1 MNFLETIQVAGIDIL
16 LSGDNAIIIAL
27 AAKKLPVNQ
36 QKKVIL
42 YGMVG
47 AIILR
52 VLSATLIINLISLPF
67 IQVIGGILL
76 MRIAFQLIVQK
87 QELQDDH
94 YTKDTNFWHTL
105 KIIIISDLAMSIDN
119 VIALTSVTDGLMPV
133 LYGILISI
141 PIILFG
147 SHFILSL
154 VEKYRFIIYLGAG
167 FLMYTAIKM
176 CIEDKGNFFIF
187 GNVPHYINI
196 SICIIMS
203 TACLLIAIIR
213 NKMKNISIYI

>member
-1 MNFLETIQVAGIDIL
+1 MNFFETIQVAGIDIL

-27 AAKKLPVNQ
+27 AAKRLPVDQ

-42 YGMVG
+42 YGVMC
-47 AIILR
+47 AILLR
-52 VLSATLIINLISLPF
+52 ILSATIIINFLSFPY
-67 IQVIGGILL
+67 IQIIGGIVL
-76 MRIAFQLIVQK
+76 MRIAFQLIIQK
-87 QELQDDH
+87 NDMHNTH
-94 YTKDTNFWHTL
+94 YEKSTSFWGTL

-119 VIALTSVTDGLMPV
+119 VIALTSVTDGFIPI

-154 VEKYRFIIYLGAG
+154 VERYRFIIYLGAG

-176 CIEDKGNFFIF
+176 CIEDKGAYFIF
-187 GNVPHYINI
+187 VDFPPYINT
-196 SICIIMS
+196 SICIIVS
-203 TACLLIAIIR
+203 IIGLLIAIFKKKI
-213 NKMKNISIYI
+213 KNINIYI